1 MNEMLK
7 RARNHGQRLMLAGLS
22 VVILL
27 VSDVAFGLDQN
38 ATIAVSQVGETIIVN
53 AAMNV
58 QVPLSTA
65 WEVMTD
71 FDHMTFILGNLTS
84 SKVISR
90 NGNIIIIR
98 QKGSASYGFL
108 SFPFESEREIRLE
121 PMKRILARNLS
132 GTLKRMDSEVD
143 ISSADQTVLINYHA
157 EIVPDS
163 LLARIFG
170 VPFVRHEVAEQLQ
183 KMADEMLRRYA
194 LGIPIG
200 N

>member
-1 MNEMLK
+1 
-7 RARNHGQRLMLAGLS
+7 MLAGLS